1 MPHLGY
7 KFHDIQKNYLLMF
20 AQKAASETSF
30 VPDAKTFMLR
40 QTDRRRKPL
49 FRLEQLFFSAST

>member
-20 AQKAASETSF
+20 AQKAASETPF
-30 VPDAKTFMLR
+30 VQMQKPSCSDR
-40 QTDRRRKPL
+40 QTEDVSR
-49 FRLEQLFFSAST
+49 FSD